1 MWLSIMIGTSMRRR
15 PDDQL
20 KDFDWMVQQLLT
32 DLHGAEYKNMT
43 APLWPLMNRS
53 RPQRHALPV

>member
-20 KDFDWMVQQLLT
+20 KDFDLMVQQLLT
-32 DLHGAEYKNMT
+32 DLHGAEYK
-43 APLWPLMNRS
+43 A
-53 RPQRHALPV
+53 